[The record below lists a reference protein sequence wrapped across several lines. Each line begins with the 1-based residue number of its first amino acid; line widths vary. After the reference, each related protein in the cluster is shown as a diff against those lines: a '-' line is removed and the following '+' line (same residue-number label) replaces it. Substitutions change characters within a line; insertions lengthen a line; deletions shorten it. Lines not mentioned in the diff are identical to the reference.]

1 MSLDKLEVAP
11 DWRDQTSVSVPHAG
25 KILADL
31 SKNGSYDAAKRGDI
45 PTIRLGRRLVVPV
58 APLRRM
64 LGELP
69 EVGGAA

>member
-1 MSLDKLEVAP
+1 VSTTEVPA
-11 DWRDQTSVSVPHAG
+11 DWRTRTTVDVPVGGA
-25 KILADL
+25 ILADM
-31 SKNGSYDAAKRGDI
+31 SRNGSYDAAKRGDI

-58 APLRRM
+58 VPLRRM